1 MVRLIL
7 ILLIFKLTAMSP
19 QDLKNDWIRL
29 HNPATL
35 SSEGSIKIAVSLNF
49 AVQKYQQNKKIK
61 YRERLEREMAKNI
74 LSTSNPILLPSS
86 SPSSSSS
93 SFVKP
98 IHVCSNPI
106 IKSTLKRELTLCKAT
121 PHSPIVVTKRGLSIS
136 FITSFVLSLAGKKN
150 ANAAILEA
158 DDDEELLE
166 KVKRDRK
173 KRLEKQGV
181 ISSSKQETGYLQ
193 DLVYKL
199 SAVGQALE
207 KNDLSA
213 AGSVLGGSTDADW
226 VQRANI
232 AFNKLSSSSEEKTE
246 VDAFNS
252 SLASL
257 ISSVSKKD
265 VESSKIA
272 FVSSATA
279 FEKWTSMTGL
289 AAQLKGL

>member
-1 MVRLIL
+1 
-7 ILLIFKLTAMSP
+7 
-19 QDLKNDWIRL
+19 
-29 HNPATL
+29 
-35 SSEGSIKIAVSLNF
+35 
-49 AVQKYQQNKKIK
+49 
-61 YRERLEREMAKNI
+61 MAKNI

-232 AFNKLSSSSEEKTE
+232 AFNKEMTNYVPITLLISSEEKTE

>member
-1 MVRLIL
+1 MP
-7 ILLIFKLTAMSP
+7 P

-35 SSEGSIKIAVSLNF
+35 SSSKGSIKIAVVF
-49 AVQKYQQNKKIK
+49 EFCCPKKTRKIRKQNTKKD
-61 YRERLEREMAKNI
+61 LEREKMATNI
-74 LSTSNPILLPSS
+74 LSTSNPFLLTNSF
-86 SPSSSSS
+86 SSS
-93 SFVKP
+93 SFVTP
-98 IHVCSNPI
+98 TYVYYNPI
-106 IKSTLKRELTLCKAT
+106 MKCTVKRELTLCKAANQPAP

-136 FITSFVLSLAGKKN
+136 FITSFVLSLASKKN

-199 SAVGQALE
+199 STVGQALE

-213 AGSVLGGSTDADW
+213 AGSVLGGNADADW

-232 AFNKLSSSSEEKTE
+232 AFNKLSSSPEEKTE
-246 VDAFNS
+246 VDSFNS

-257 ISSVSKKD
+257 ISSVN
-265 VESSKIA
+265 
-272 FVSSATA
+272 
-279 FEKWTSMTGL
+279 
-289 AAQLKGL
+289 

>member
-1 MVRLIL
+1 M
-7 ILLIFKLTAMSP
+7 AS
-19 QDLKNDWIRL
+19 
-29 HNPATL
+29 
-35 SSEGSIKIAVSLNF
+35 NF
-49 AVQKYQQNKKIK
+49 
-61 YRERLEREMAKNI
+61 
-74 LSTSNPILLPSS
+74 LSTANPFLP
-86 SPSSSSS
+86 SPSSSSL
-93 SFVKP
+93 SFLTPTYVYYNSMKYT
-98 IHVCSNPI
+98 V
-106 IKSTLKRELTLCKAT
+106 KRELGLCEAANQPA
-121 PHSPIVVTKRGLSIS
+121 PHSAIVTKRGLSIS
-136 FITSFVLSLAGKKN
+136 FITSFVLSLGRKNN

-193 DLVYKL
+193 EVVYKL

-207 KNDLSA
+207 NNDLSA
-213 AGSVLGGSTDADW
+213 AGSVLGKTTDTDW

-232 AFNKLSSSSEEKTE
+232 AFNKLSSSPDEKTQ

-257 ISSVSKKD
+257 ISSVSKND

-279 FEKWTSMTGL
+279 FEKWSSMSGL